1 MSRVGVAAAR
11 QTVVAEAAS
20 WLGTPYHHMGRVKG
34 AHGSPAGAG
43 GVDCLT
49 LLAEVYERAGVIGH
63 AEIPFYP
70 PDWHLHRSDE
80 LYLGGVLDR
89 AKEIPGPPQPGD
101 IAIFKMGRCFAH
113 GVIVTRWPRLIHAHF
128 NAGVIGGDATQ
139 GPLAGRTVR
148 FFDPF
153 VGF

>member
-1 MSRVGVAAAR
+1 MTDTRLAAAR
-11 QTVVAEAAS
+11 QAVVAEAAS
-20 WLGTPYHHMGRVKG
+20 WLGTPYHHMGRIKG
-34 AHGSPAGAG
+34 V

-70 PDWHLHRSDE
+70 PDWHLHRSVE

-89 AKEIPGPPQPGD
+89 ATEIPGPPQPGD
-101 IAIFKMGRCFAH
+101 IALFKMGRCFAH
-113 GVIVTRWPRLIHAHF
+113 GVIVIRWPQLIHAYYS
-128 NAGVIGGDATQ
+128 AGVIGGDATQ
-139 GPLAGRTVR
+139 GQLAGRAVR

-153 VGF
+153 VNP

>member
-1 MSRVGVAAAR
+1 MTDTRLAAAR
-11 QTVVAEAAS
+11 QAVVAEAAC
-20 WLGTPYHHMGRVKG
+20 WLGTPYHHMGRIKG
-34 AHGSPAGAG
+34 V

-70 PDWHLHRSDE
+70 CDWHLHRSVE

-89 AKEIPGPPQPGD
+89 ATEIPGPPQPGD
-101 IAIFKMGRCFAH
+101 IALFKMGRCFAH
-113 GVIVTRWPRLIHAHF
+113 GVIVIRWPQLIHAHYS
-128 NAGVIGGDATQ
+128 AGVIGGDATQ
-139 GPLAGRTVR
+139 GQLAGRAVR

-153 VGF
+153 VNP

>member
-1 MSRVGVAAAR
+1 MIRTGIVAAR
-11 QTVVAEAAS
+11 QAVVAEAVS
-20 WLGTPYHHMGRVKG
+20 WLRTPYHHMGRIKG
-34 AHGSPAGAG
+34 AAGGPSGAG

-49 LLAEVYERAGVIGH
+49 LLAEVYERAGVIRH
-63 AEIPFYP
+63 AVIPFYP

-89 AKEIPGPPQPGD
+89 AQEILGPPQPGD

-113 GVIVTRWPRLIHAHF
+113 GVIVTRWPQLIHAHYR
-128 NAGVIGGDATQ
+128 AGVIGGDATQ
-139 GPLAGRTVR
+139 GQLAGRPVR

-153 VGF
+153 VHP

>member
-1 MSRVGVAAAR
+1 MTEARVAAAR
-11 QTVVAEAAS
+11 QAVVAEAAS
-20 WLGTPYHHMGRVKG
+20 WLRTPYHHMGRIKG
-34 AHGSPAGAG
+34 AAGLPSGAG

-49 LLAEVYERAGVIGH
+49 LLAEVYERAGVIRH
-63 AEIPFYP
+63 VVIPFYP

-89 AKEIPGPPQPGD
+89 ATEVPGPPQPGD

-113 GVIVTRWPRLIHAHF
+113 GAIVTRWPRLIHAHYD
-128 NAGVIGGDATQ
+128 AGVIGGDATQ
-139 GPLAGRTVR
+139 GQLARRAVR

-153 VGF
+153 VGL